1 MYRYSGFSL
10 TIESELE
17 LPELSAGGGNPDVI
31 IRLGSV
37 HCREQQATIEDEVVP
52 QSSLGRFRITGG
64 REIVVDPTP
73 GADPGLL
80 RLWLTGKLMAQ
91 LLRQRGCLPLHASG
105 VAIEGRGVLFLGE
118 SGAGKSTTAAAFYA
132 RGHGVLAD
140 DVGAVRAA
148 RDGVEVQAAW
158 SGLRL
163 LGDAREVMNGCAAPS
178 GFADAKHVF
187 RLDRKAS
194 ATSFSVKRIY
204 FLGYETRENR
214 VRANVM
220 PGFSAVALLNSNSFL
235 RTWNAGAELRQIN
248 LDRSASIASAI
259 RVHRLVRPRC
269 LGDLH
274 DLVDFVEKDIAAR
287 D

>member
-10 TIESELE
+10 TIDSELE
-17 LPELSAGGGNPDVI
+17 LPELCAGHDDPDVV

-37 HCREQQATIEDEVVP
+37 PCREQPATIQDEVVP
-52 QSSLGRFRITGG
+52 RPGLGRFRITGG
-64 REIVVDPTP
+64 REIVVDPNP
-73 GADPGLL
+73 GADAGLL
-80 RLWLTGKLMAQ
+80 RHWLTGKLMAQ

-105 VAIEGRGVLFLGE
+105 VAIDGHCVLFLGE

-148 RDGVEVQAAW
+148 GSGVELQAAW

-163 LGDAREVMNGCAAPS
+163 LGDAREVMNGCAAPL
-178 GFADAKHVF
+178 GFEDYKHIF
-187 RLDRKAS
+187 RLDRKAR
-194 ATSFSVKRIY
+194 ANSFCVKRIY
-204 FLGYETRENR
+204 FLGYETGENG
-214 VRANVM
+214 VQANVV

-259 RVHRLVRPRC
+259 RVHRLVRPRS

-274 DLVDFVEKDIAAR
+274 DLVDFVERDVAAH